1 MHRVLV
7 DGGGGVCEQNEL
19 GTNYT
24 CSSILSQIQA
34 HEVSG
39 LARNSGKECPNLKSI
54 FQNKSLIS
62 GEKKSTFASKNS
74 SHYHNTVNDF
84 FVKLSTCKL
93 YVT

>member
-62 GEKKSTFASKNS
+62 GEKNLHLHQKILLTIIIQSTIS
-74 SHYHNTVNDF
+74 
-84 FVKLSTCKL
+84 L
-93 YVT
+93 